1 MFNFSFF
8 KSNSN
13 DQHDTHNDELMYD
26 LLVIG
31 GGASGMMAAAV
42 ASAKGQRVVI
52 IEQNSE
58 LGKKLKITGGGRCNI
73 LNAEFDTR
81 LLLTHYGDAGKYL
94 HSAFAIFDVDKTI
107 KYFSD
112 IGIEIK
118 IEDRKRAFPKSEKA
132 LDVYKALYSE
142 LDDYEVDILTDH
154 KVNKINIDE
163 LGAVVNVEAT
173 NTKSGVNG
181 FYKAKR
187 YLISTGG
194 MSHAETG
201 STGDGFKFLTDIGY
215 TIATPT
221 PDLVPI
227 QVSTSWVTALT
238 GRTLKDVKVTLFVD
252 GVKSL
257 VIQGKDEQA
266 TNILCTHF
274 GMSGP
279 SIINNSKAISDMLS
293 EGEVTGTIDLFKSM
307 DIGTLDQYILNVFDQ
322 NKNKKLRNVLN
333 DIYPENALEMILANL
348 NILDLDQEVNNVSRE
363 DRRALIDLVK
373 GLEFKIDGL
382 MGIDKAIVTD
392 GGLDLNQVD
401 FHTMRLIRSDNLY
414 VTGDLLNIPR
424 PSGGYSL
431 QICWTTGYIAGS
443 QN

>member
-1 MFNFSFF
+1 MFNFSFL
-8 KSNSN
+8 KSDN
-13 DQHDTHNDELMYD
+13 DGESKRDELTYD

-42 ASAKGQRVVI
+42 ASAKGQTVVV

-73 LNAEFDTR
+73 LNAEFDTKI
-81 LLLTHYGDAGKYL
+81 LLTHYGEAAKFL
-94 HSAFAIFDVDKTI
+94 HSAFAIFDVEKTI
-107 KYFSD
+107 NYFSD

-118 IEDRKRAFPKSEKA
+118 IEDKKRAFPKSEKA
-132 LDVYKALYSE
+132 IDVYDAIQSE
-142 LDDYEVDILTDH
+142 LDDHEVDILTDH
-154 KVNKINIDE
+154 KVTKINIDD
-163 LGAVVNVEAT
+163 LDAVVNIEAT
-173 NTKSGVNG
+173 NTKTGVKG
-181 FYKAKR
+181 LYKAKR
-187 YLISTGG
+187 YLIATGG

-201 STGDGFKFLTDIGY
+201 STGDGFKFLKDLGY
-215 TIATPT
+215 TITTPT

-238 GRTLKDVKVTLFVD
+238 GRTLKDVKVTFYVD

-257 VIQGKDEQA
+257 VVQGKDAEPA
-266 TNILCTHF
+266 NVLCTHF

-279 SIINNSKAISDMLS
+279 SIINSSRAVSDMMG

-307 DIGTLDQYILNVFDQ
+307 DIGTLDTYILNVFDQ

-333 DIYPENALEMILANL
+333 DIYPENVLEIILSNL
-348 NILDLDQEVNNVSRE
+348 NIIDLDQEVNNVSRE
-363 DRRALIDLVK
+363 GRRAIIDIVK
-373 GLEFKIDGL
+373 GLEFKVDGL

-392 GGLDLNQVD
+392 GGLALDQID

-414 VTGDLLNIPR
+414 VTGDVLDIPR

-431 QICWTTGYIAGS
+431 QLCWTTGYIAGS
-443 QN
+443 SI